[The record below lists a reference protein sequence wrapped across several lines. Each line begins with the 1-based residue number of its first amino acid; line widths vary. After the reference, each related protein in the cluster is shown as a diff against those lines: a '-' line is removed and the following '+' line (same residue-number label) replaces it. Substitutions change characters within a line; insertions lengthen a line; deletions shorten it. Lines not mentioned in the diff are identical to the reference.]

1 MRISDW
7 SSDVCSSDLIKALL
21 TVPGVARGID
31 AGALQDYLAFGYSG
45 NDQTLFAGIRKLPP
59 ASLLVCE
66 NGSYRIER
74 YWEIPAEADD
84 APSEADWEERLRA
97 AMESRSDER
106 RVGKAGD
113 STCRSRWSPS
123 Q

>member
-1 MRISDW
+1 MCGLGSWDAPRRRVVLGRDRRCNKPLSYLEHEGRLIFASE
-7 SSDVCSSDLIKALL
+7 IKALL

-66 NGSYRIER
+66 DRKST
-74 YWEIPAEADD
+74 
-84 APSEADWEERLRA
+84 RLN
-97 AMESRSDER
+97 SSH
-106 RVGKAGD
+106 
-113 STCRSRWSPS
+113 
-123 Q
+123 